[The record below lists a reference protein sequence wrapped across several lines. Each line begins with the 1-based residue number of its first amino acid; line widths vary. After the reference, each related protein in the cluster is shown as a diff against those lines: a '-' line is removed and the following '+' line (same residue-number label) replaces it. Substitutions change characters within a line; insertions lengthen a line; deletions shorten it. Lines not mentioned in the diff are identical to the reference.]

1 MWIQRMET
9 MASIVKMHNKKS
21 GVTYVYESESYW
33 DKEKQQPRNK
43 RKLIGKL
50 DPETGKVVPTEKKG
64 RRSASA
70 EIVAEPVSAP
80 NTEAV
85 AVDAGQSALLKQKD
99 DEIAALRKRVKMLES
114 QCSCMEDI
122 VRRIRSLT
130 DAYSER

>member
-1 MWIQRMET
+1 MET

-33 DKEKQQPRNK
+33 DKEKQQPRNR

-64 RRSASA
+64 RSSASTEA
-70 EIVAEPVSAP
+70 LAEPAP
-80 NTEAV
+80 ASKADAV
-85 AVDAGQSALLKQKD
+85 PVDTDRSALLKQKD
-99 DEIAALRKRVKMLES
+99 DEIAALKKKVKLLES

-122 VRRIRSLT
+122 IRRIRSLT

>member
-1 MWIQRMET
+1 MET

-33 DKEKQQPRNK
+33 DKEKQQPRNR

-70 EIVAEPVSAP
+70 ETVAEPVPAP
-80 NTEAV
+80 NTEAGS
-85 AVDAGQSALLKQKD
+85 VDAGQSALLKQKD